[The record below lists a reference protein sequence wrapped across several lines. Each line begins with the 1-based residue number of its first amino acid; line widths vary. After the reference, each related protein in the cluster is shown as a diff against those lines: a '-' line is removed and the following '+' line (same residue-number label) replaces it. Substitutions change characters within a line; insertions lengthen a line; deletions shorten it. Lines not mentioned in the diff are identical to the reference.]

1 MKRMATEEI
10 ADKRRMLELF
20 TRLENFVESHVPLL
34 AAAEGAGG
42 ENPEEELVT
51 TKEAALR
58 TVDAAIQLWSKMLL
72 ADAQHDQTIADNITD
87 VQAKGKALLA
97 GLLQQLE
104 QLPALFAHA
113 QRPVVEHC
121 AMTLARA
128 RVSLSTN
135 RAGYCSVPYSV
146 RPYANH
152 AVPQAEHEDER
163 MRRQSNGMLHMACR
177 QQLVE
182 LRIVFLQWASH
193 SRRRRWARVKDSWVS
208 DRQRH
213 ETLASGWAAWQ
224 REVLVAQRVAKENA
238 LQRLAAVEVERDGL
252 KTALAAEEARLV
264 ARETER
270 DSAAISEYE
279 RLRVN
284 LRSKETVR
292 RTQLCS
298 RVIKRLLHHHLAV
311 SYRGFAEGVL
321 AARRERETVFRV
333 MLRTSR
339 PAVATK
345 GGLSWALRLWRESTE
360 KVVRLKTACVKVVMR
375 MTCTLMFAGFERWRE
390 HTVERQRLQD
400 TARRVIGRWAF
411 ASSARGFQ
419 LWRDKTTL
427 IRRQRGVIIRV
438 SARLMNRIQA
448 VALSTWRSNTQHQQN
463 LRVTARRI
471 GLRMRHSI
479 VSTALRTWSA
489 ATVRTRRHNIL
500 VAKALW
506 RLVSA
511 RVARAYASWRE
522 NTLRIVNT
530 RRVVA
535 RAIQRMLDS
544 TVLRSIERWRE
555 AVARQVYVRKV
566 MRGMLARSR
575 PRLMEA
581 AFCSWAEFVDG
592 QCNFVDKSL
601 LALENEAE
609 VCLRTFFTDWCHGIF
624 MTRHSRESRVWILGL
639 HVQTSRLRRCV
650 RAWKQHTLAAIWL
663 RARHRELRLSHLRA
677 LKARVWRAWHQ
688 WLSAERLD
696 SSLNCSGELSVVFAR
711 LSRRE
716 EIASLRA
723 KEHAKKLLLSDK
735 AAKLAAATS
744 KKASFG
750 LWKHAALR
758 ARHQAA
764 GVLRIL
770 QRQHLLRVGWTS
782 LVAWMRFTAQS
793 RHRRRGEANL
803 LMRAERRLS
812 AALVAVTWDAW
823 REACGE
829 ARRLERI
836 KRVIITR
843 LCLLSAGAAFGT
855 WQHRAAQH
863 RQMRH
868 LMQSVLARMRS
879 AAAAKA
885 LLTWR
890 TNAVELRRQAAVGLK
905 VLKRWQHRTATMMF
919 LAWHHLWRHA
929 SDLRRVS
936 CRAVARCR
944 RLVVAKAYHTWMRV
958 VQDVVKGRAEEEQKQ
973 ATMRRVGMSL
983 LRRAE
988 RVAFNTWLQHAGLL
1002 RHQRGVLQKMTL
1014 RIQNIT
1020 AFKAFCSWHDSV
1032 NLMNRCAAITSKVL
1046 QRWTNR
1052 ITAKMFTCWEQRW
1065 LDSKRLHYIASKVVR
1080 RWMLIELSLAWSVW
1094 MENSLEQARILV
1106 HARKHARTHAR
1117 MHAPVHTQVM
1127 QRHSL
1132 ILKNSKTFTCQA
1144 KQRSTGK
1151 KVVMRWTNRALS
1163 KVWSCWKDL
1172 AAQRQQ
1178 QRTLLKKMLHR
1189 MTNILLHQ
1197 SFLTWE
1203 GYLTDRQREQCDLD
1217 EMRKGREVE
1226 ELREAAVRHLAER
1239 ENAEREAKVLTTTL
1253 LRDLTRQQQGMK
1265 EAQAK
1270 AKALDE
1276 EVLRLRSQ
1284 LDGCRCMQGK
1294 VTPREREI
1302 GESLK
1307 MEMFHRCHSTVGL
1320 VLRGLEVMEIVP
1332 GSPAE
1337 QSGQIKAGDMVVS
1350 VDGRPVDE
1358 STVAA
1363 LIIGSDLAGTLV
1375 DLELRKPRTGV
1386 VVHVPL
1392 TRASHAIQF
1401 SSRHGDHDLKI
1412 VVDTVCD
1419 PVLRPNSLRREPLQH
1434 ALDAN
1439 PPSRSRSR
1447 TPTSSADIAPTVN
1460 HEPEFVRDGVWRVRV
1475 ENPSQQHVDEADEAL
1490 TLPAAGDAVS
1500 VDSLS
1505 SCVSVGREA
1514 GGTLSRMASDSRG
1527 VADSSDDGWHFNQE
1541 EWRIL
1546 AALEAEAAA
1555 PPPPLPSLV
1564 VTNSRVTPPATS
1576 RSRHNAVLSAL
1587 GFETSSQA
1595 HMSDIVAPSKAAP
1608 APPRMTTHEQA
1619 QFASLRFQPGQH
1631 TATSVLPIVGPIPP
1645 PPASCRMCSTPVLV
1659 HDAAGHGRGGVPA
1672 VWREGNTP
1680 RAGQGC
1686 QDVDARPASGLGVCM
1701 FDSDGMPYYSC
1712 QECVDICASTSWRT
1726 ARSAPGF
1733 SASSR
1738 SISPNNPAVI

>member
-1 MKRMATEEI
+1 
-10 ADKRRMLELF
+10 
-20 TRLENFVESHVPLL
+20 
-34 AAAEGAGG
+34 
-42 ENPEEELVT
+42 
-51 TKEAALR
+51 
-58 TVDAAIQLWSKMLL
+58 
-72 ADAQHDQTIADNITD
+72 
-87 VQAKGKALLA
+87 
-97 GLLQQLE
+97 
-104 QLPALFAHA
+104 
-113 QRPVVEHC
+113 
-121 AMTLARA
+121 
-128 RVSLSTN
+128 
-135 RAGYCSVPYSV
+135 
-146 RPYANH
+146 
-152 AVPQAEHEDER
+152 
-163 MRRQSNGMLHMACR
+163 
-177 QQLVE
+177 
-182 LRIVFLQWASH
+182 
-193 SRRRRWARVKDSWVS
+193 
-208 DRQRH
+208 
-213 ETLASGWAAWQ
+213 
-224 REVLVAQRVAKENA
+224 
-238 LQRLAAVEVERDGL
+238 
-252 KTALAAEEARLV
+252 
-264 ARETER
+264 
-270 DSAAISEYE
+270 
-279 RLRVN
+279 
-284 LRSKETVR
+284 
-292 RTQLCS
+292 
-298 RVIKRLLHHHLAV
+298 
-311 SYRGFAEGVL
+311 
-321 AARRERETVFRV
+321 
-333 MLRTSR
+333 
-339 PAVATK
+339 
-345 GGLSWALRLWRESTE
+345 
-360 KVVRLKTACVKVVMR
+360 
-375 MTCTLMFAGFERWRE
+375 
-390 HTVERQRLQD
+390 
-400 TARRVIGRWAF
+400 
-411 ASSARGFQ
+411 
-419 LWRDKTTL
+419 
-427 IRRQRGVIIRV
+427 
-438 SARLMNRIQA
+438 
-448 VALSTWRSNTQHQQN
+448 
-463 LRVTARRI
+463 
-471 GLRMRHSI
+471 
-479 VSTALRTWSA
+479 
-489 ATVRTRRHNIL
+489 
-500 VAKALW
+500 
-506 RLVSA
+506 
-511 RVARAYASWRE
+511 
-522 NTLRIVNT
+522 
-530 RRVVA
+530 
-535 RAIQRMLDS
+535 
-544 TVLRSIERWRE
+544 
-555 AVARQVYVRKV
+555 
-566 MRGMLARSR
+566 
-575 PRLMEA
+575 
-581 AFCSWAEFVDG
+581 
-592 QCNFVDKSL
+592 
-601 LALENEAE
+601 
-609 VCLRTFFTDWCHGIF
+609 
-624 MTRHSRESRVWILGL
+624 
-639 HVQTSRLRRCV
+639 
-650 RAWKQHTLAAIWL
+650 
-663 RARHRELRLSHLRA
+663 
-677 LKARVWRAWHQ
+677 
-688 WLSAERLD
+688 
-696 SSLNCSGELSVVFAR
+696 
-711 LSRRE
+711 
-716 EIASLRA
+716 
-723 KEHAKKLLLSDK
+723 
-735 AAKLAAATS
+735 
-744 KKASFG
+744 
-750 LWKHAALR
+750 
-758 ARHQAA
+758 
-764 GVLRIL
+764 
-770 QRQHLLRVGWTS
+770 
-782 LVAWMRFTAQS
+782 
-793 RHRRRGEANL
+793 
-803 LMRAERRLS
+803 
-812 AALVAVTWDAW
+812 
-823 REACGE
+823 
-829 ARRLERI
+829 
-836 KRVIITR
+836 
-843 LCLLSAGAAFGT
+843 
-855 WQHRAAQH
+855 
-863 RQMRH
+863 
-868 LMQSVLARMRS
+868 
-879 AAAAKA
+879 
-885 LLTWR
+885 
-890 TNAVELRRQAAVGLK
+890 
-905 VLKRWQHRTATMMF
+905 
-919 LAWHHLWRHA
+919 
-929 SDLRRVS
+929 
-936 CRAVARCR
+936 
-944 RLVVAKAYHTWMRV
+944 
-958 VQDVVKGRAEEEQKQ
+958 
-973 ATMRRVGMSL
+973 
-983 LRRAE
+983 
-988 RVAFNTWLQHAGLL
+988 
-1002 RHQRGVLQKMTL
+1002 
-1014 RIQNIT
+1014 
-1020 AFKAFCSWHDSV
+1020 
-1032 NLMNRCAAITSKVL
+1032 
-1046 QRWTNR
+1046 
-1052 ITAKMFTCWEQRW
+1052 
-1065 LDSKRLHYIASKVVR
+1065 
-1080 RWMLIELSLAWSVW
+1080 
-1094 MENSLEQARILV
+1094 
-1106 HARKHARTHAR
+1106 
-1117 MHAPVHTQVM
+1117 
-1127 QRHSL
+1127 
-1132 ILKNSKTFTCQA
+1132 
-1144 KQRSTGK
+1144 
-1151 KVVMRWTNRALS
+1151 MRWTNRALS

-1447 TPTSSADIAPTVN
+1447 TPTSSADNAPTVN

-1595 HMSDIVAPSKAAP
+1595 PADIVAPSKAAP

-1680 RAGQGC
+1680 RAGQGR

>member
-1 MKRMATEEI
+1 
-10 ADKRRMLELF
+10 
-20 TRLENFVESHVPLL
+20 
-34 AAAEGAGG
+34 
-42 ENPEEELVT
+42 
-51 TKEAALR
+51 
-58 TVDAAIQLWSKMLL
+58 
-72 ADAQHDQTIADNITD
+72 
-87 VQAKGKALLA
+87 
-97 GLLQQLE
+97 
-104 QLPALFAHA
+104 
-113 QRPVVEHC
+113 
-121 AMTLARA
+121 
-128 RVSLSTN
+128 
-135 RAGYCSVPYSV
+135 
-146 RPYANH
+146 
-152 AVPQAEHEDER
+152 
-163 MRRQSNGMLHMACR
+163 
-177 QQLVE
+177 
-182 LRIVFLQWASH
+182 
-193 SRRRRWARVKDSWVS
+193 
-208 DRQRH
+208 
-213 ETLASGWAAWQ
+213 
-224 REVLVAQRVAKENA
+224 
-238 LQRLAAVEVERDGL
+238 
-252 KTALAAEEARLV
+252 
-264 ARETER
+264 
-270 DSAAISEYE
+270 
-279 RLRVN
+279 
-284 LRSKETVR
+284 
-292 RTQLCS
+292 
-298 RVIKRLLHHHLAV
+298 
-311 SYRGFAEGVL
+311 
-321 AARRERETVFRV
+321 
-333 MLRTSR
+333 
-339 PAVATK
+339 
-345 GGLSWALRLWRESTE
+345 
-360 KVVRLKTACVKVVMR
+360 
-375 MTCTLMFAGFERWRE
+375 
-390 HTVERQRLQD
+390 
-400 TARRVIGRWAF
+400 
-411 ASSARGFQ
+411 
-419 LWRDKTTL
+419 
-427 IRRQRGVIIRV
+427 
-438 SARLMNRIQA
+438 
-448 VALSTWRSNTQHQQN
+448 
-463 LRVTARRI
+463 
-471 GLRMRHSI
+471 
-479 VSTALRTWSA
+479 
-489 ATVRTRRHNIL
+489 
-500 VAKALW
+500 
-506 RLVSA
+506 
-511 RVARAYASWRE
+511 
-522 NTLRIVNT
+522 
-530 RRVVA
+530 
-535 RAIQRMLDS
+535 
-544 TVLRSIERWRE
+544 
-555 AVARQVYVRKV
+555 
-566 MRGMLARSR
+566 
-575 PRLMEA
+575 
-581 AFCSWAEFVDG
+581 
-592 QCNFVDKSL
+592 
-601 LALENEAE
+601 
-609 VCLRTFFTDWCHGIF
+609 
-624 MTRHSRESRVWILGL
+624 
-639 HVQTSRLRRCV
+639 
-650 RAWKQHTLAAIWL
+650 
-663 RARHRELRLSHLRA
+663 
-677 LKARVWRAWHQ
+677 
-688 WLSAERLD
+688 
-696 SSLNCSGELSVVFAR
+696 
-711 LSRRE
+711 
-716 EIASLRA
+716 
-723 KEHAKKLLLSDK
+723 
-735 AAKLAAATS
+735 
-744 KKASFG
+744 
-750 LWKHAALR
+750 
-758 ARHQAA
+758 
-764 GVLRIL
+764 
-770 QRQHLLRVGWTS
+770 
-782 LVAWMRFTAQS
+782 
-793 RHRRRGEANL
+793 
-803 LMRAERRLS
+803 
-812 AALVAVTWDAW
+812 
-823 REACGE
+823 
-829 ARRLERI
+829 
-836 KRVIITR
+836 
-843 LCLLSAGAAFGT
+843 
-855 WQHRAAQH
+855 
-863 RQMRH
+863 
-868 LMQSVLARMRS
+868 
-879 AAAAKA
+879 
-885 LLTWR
+885 
-890 TNAVELRRQAAVGLK
+890 
-905 VLKRWQHRTATMMF
+905 
-919 LAWHHLWRHA
+919 
-929 SDLRRVS
+929 
-936 CRAVARCR
+936 
-944 RLVVAKAYHTWMRV
+944 
-958 VQDVVKGRAEEEQKQ
+958 
-973 ATMRRVGMSL
+973 
-983 LRRAE
+983 
-988 RVAFNTWLQHAGLL
+988 
-1002 RHQRGVLQKMTL
+1002 
-1014 RIQNIT
+1014 
-1020 AFKAFCSWHDSV
+1020 
-1032 NLMNRCAAITSKVL
+1032 
-1046 QRWTNR
+1046 
-1052 ITAKMFTCWEQRW
+1052 
-1065 LDSKRLHYIASKVVR
+1065 
-1080 RWMLIELSLAWSVW
+1080 
-1094 MENSLEQARILV
+1094 
-1106 HARKHARTHAR
+1106 
-1117 MHAPVHTQVM
+1117 
-1127 QRHSL
+1127 
-1132 ILKNSKTFTCQA
+1132 
-1144 KQRSTGK
+1144 
-1151 KVVMRWTNRALS
+1151 
-1163 KVWSCWKDL
+1163 
-1172 AAQRQQ
+1172 
-1178 QRTLLKKMLHR
+1178 MLHR